1 MSYSARALFQF
12 DSETRVNHA
21 VLQDRVHPEDRLLGD
36 SAVKAAIE
44 TQGEYEIE
52 YRILLPDGTLRWIGA
67 RGRCVAGKN
76 GKGPRLIGVSI
87 DITPRKAAEAEAA
100 KRREEISHLS
110 RVAEKG
116 ELKAHIAQ
124 GRNNAVTGV
133 TSSR

>member
-1 MSYSARALFQF
+1 
-12 DSETRVNHA
+12 
-21 VLQDRVHPEDRLLGD
+21 
-36 SAVKAAIE
+36 E

-100 KRREEISHLS
+100 KRREEIGHLS
-110 RVAEKG
+110 RVAVMG
-116 ELKAHIAQ
+116 ELTASIAHELILRATDFAGSKSAADR
-124 GRNNAVTGV
+124 GRSDSATA
-133 TSSR
+133 SPDQSRDQCF